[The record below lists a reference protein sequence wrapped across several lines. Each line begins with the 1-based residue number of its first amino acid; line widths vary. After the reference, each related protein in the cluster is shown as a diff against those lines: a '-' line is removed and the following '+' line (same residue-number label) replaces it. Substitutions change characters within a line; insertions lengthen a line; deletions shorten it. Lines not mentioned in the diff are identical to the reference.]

1 MLRIIMRTQH
11 RNFFRSP
18 LISSSSFSAKGRADS
33 WVSSVVVRVTFF
45 RILSA
50 RSLPFSRGVVGSTFC
65 FLAPLAAGFALVLAA
80 SIATASTCS
89 AVPTAAGVSDP
100 DEPADFDDSVVGG
113 SDFTDS
119 FDEIAGGG
127 AVAVTT
133 CFGGSEGTDSVEIL
147 PEMRAFR
154 SYMRIA
160 YYAWLQLT
168 KRIIPSSVSW
178 SRWTRQL
185 GFAQ

>member
-45 RILSA
+45 RIFSA

-89 AVPTAAGVSDP
+89 AVPTAAGVSD
-100 DEPADFDDSVVGG
+100 EPADFDDSVVES

-133 CFGGSEGTDSVEIL
+133 CFGGAEGTDSVEIL
-147 PEMRAFR
+147 PEMHAFR

-160 YYAWLQLT
+160 FMHVC
-168 KRIIPSSVSW
+168 S
-178 SRWTRQL
+178 
-185 GFAQ
+185 